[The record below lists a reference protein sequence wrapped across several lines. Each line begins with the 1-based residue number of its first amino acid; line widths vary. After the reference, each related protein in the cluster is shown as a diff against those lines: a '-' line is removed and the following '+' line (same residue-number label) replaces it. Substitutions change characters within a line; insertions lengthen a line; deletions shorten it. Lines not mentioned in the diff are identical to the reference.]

1 MEPQQDVTPAYV
13 DIAAYDPNEMEREKA
28 SNSYLMSVVAIIV
41 GAPLPII
48 NMLATLFFY
57 IGNRK
62 STPYVKWHC
71 MQALLSQ
78 ATVFI
83 MNAVAFGWTIRI
95 LFGSLTLSD
104 NYIGYM
110 ITAAIFNLVEFI
122 ITVNAAIK
130 VRKGIHVEWPL
141 WGTLTNEI
149 YGNQLPV
156 NK

>member
-1 MEPQQDVTPAYV
+1 MEPSKDVTPAFI
-13 DIAAYDPNEMEREKA
+13 DISEYRPNESEMEKA
-28 SNSYLMSVVAIIV
+28 SNSYLMSVVALMV

-57 IGNRK
+57 LGNRRA
-62 STPYVKWHC
+62 TPYVRWHC

-78 ATVFI
+78 ATIFI
-83 MNAVAFGWTIRI
+83 MNAVAFGWTMRI
-95 LFGSLTLSD
+95 VFGGLVLSD
-104 NYIGYM
+104 SYIGYI
-110 ITAAIFNLVEFI
+110 ITALVFNIVEFA
-122 ITVNAAIK
+122 ITVNAAIQ
-130 VRKGIHVEWPL
+130 VRKGRHVEWPL